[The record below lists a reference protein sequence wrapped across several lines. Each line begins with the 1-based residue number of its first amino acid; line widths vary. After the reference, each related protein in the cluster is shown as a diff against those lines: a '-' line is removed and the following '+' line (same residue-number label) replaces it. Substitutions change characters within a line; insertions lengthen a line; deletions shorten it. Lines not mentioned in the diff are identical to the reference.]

1 MAKKQRD
8 TSVNKTAEIL
18 GYAKANK
25 GAKPKDISEA
35 LKAKGVN
42 ASPGYVSS
50 VLSNA
55 KRKQGKKRAAKKLTA
70 ASNGAVTVDSIIAAA
85 KFIKSAG
92 GIDNAKAALKAAE
105 AVAAAV

>member
-18 GYAKANK
+18 GCAKSNK

-42 ASPGYVSS
+42 VSAGYVSS

-55 KRKQGKKRAAKKLTA
+55 KRNRKKPGRKKSAA

-105 AVAAAV
+105 AVAASV